1 MYDVDG
7 QSTENSSTTMPKE
20 RKVTAGTPE
29 ESIRIPSIDGE
40 LSDVDT
46 RQTKSRMPKRILH
59 FSDGV
64 MEEYSSEEEVG

>member
-1 MYDVDG
+1 
-7 QSTENSSTTMPKE
+7 MPKE